1 MPPPTASGSAV
12 SGRTALVWWRGLLA
26 AVVLSLPVPA
36 SAQAA
41 APAAMGDLL
50 ARVLAEVARQPLKAA
65 PFIERR
71 SSALTASP
79 LESRGTL
86 SYQPSGSFE
95 KRTVT
100 PIQERMTV
108 GLDAI
113 TIQGTQGAAQT
124 IRFEAQPAMA
134 AYVHGLRAVLAGDAG
149 PLRQHFDT
157 QLTGNID
164 HWELRL
170 RPRDAA
176 VRRGIAQI
184 VVRGERGQVQVV
196 ETTETGGDVNEL
208 TILLRA
214 PAAARPAR

>member
-1 MPPPTASGSAV
+1 MPQPIAPGRSGA
-12 SGRTALVWWRGLLA
+12 GRAALSCWRGLVVAVLLA
-26 AVVLSLPVPA
+26 LPLPA
-36 SAQAA
+36 AAQAA
-41 APAAMGDLL
+41 APGATGDLL

-86 SYQPSGSFE
+86 SYQPSGSVE
-95 KRTVT
+95 KNTLT
-100 PIQERMTV
+100 PIQERMIV

-113 TIQGTQGAAQT
+113 TIQGARGAPQT

-134 AYVHGLRAVLAGDAG
+134 AHVHGLRALLAGDAG

-157 QLTGNID
+157 QLTGSFD

-214 PAAARPAR
+214 PAAARPAK

>member
-1 MPPPTASGSAV
+1 MPPPIAPGRSGAGRASLSC
-12 SGRTALVWWRGLLA
+12 WRGLVA
-26 AVVLSLPVPA
+26 AVLLSLPFPA
-36 SAQAA
+36 AAQAVVPGA
-41 APAAMGDLL
+41 TGDLL

-86 SYQPSGSFE
+86 SYEPSGSVE
-95 KRTVT
+95 KRTLT
-100 PIQERMTV
+100 PIRERMTV

-113 TIQGTQGAAQT
+113 TIQGAQGAAQT

-149 PLRQHFDT
+149 PLRQYFDT
-157 QLTGNID
+157 QLTGSFD
-164 HWELRL
+164 HWEIRL
-170 RPRDAA
+170 KPRDAA

-214 PAAARPAR
+214 PAAARPAK

>member
-1 MPPPTASGSAV
+1 MPPPTG
-12 SGRTALVWWRGLLA
+12 SGRSGAGRAARACVCGLVATMLLWLSWPA
-26 AVVLSLPVPA
+26 KAQSSAPAVVDD
-36 SAQAA
+36 
-41 APAAMGDLL
+41 ML
-50 ARVLAEVARQPLKAA
+50 ARVLAAVASQPLKAA

-71 SSALTASP
+71 SSALAASP

-95 KRTVT
+95 KQTVT
-100 PIQERMTV
+100 PIKERMTV

-113 TIQGTQGAAQT
+113 TIQGAQGAAQA
-124 IRFEAQPAMA
+124 IRLDAQPALA
-134 AYVHGLRAVLAGDAG
+134 AYAHGLRAVLAGDAR

-157 QLTGNID
+157 QLTGGLD
-164 HWELRL
+164 HWEIRL

-208 TILLRA
+208 TILLRS
-214 PAAARPAR
+214 PAAARPGR

>member
-1 MPPPTASGSAV
+1 MPPPIAPGRSGA
-12 SGRTALVWWRGLLA
+12 GRAALSCWRGLVA
-26 AVVLSLPVPA
+26 AVLLSLPFPA
-36 SAQAA
+36 VAQAV
-41 APAAMGDLL
+41 APGATGDLL

-86 SYQPSGSFE
+86 SYEPSGSVE
-95 KRTVT
+95 KRTLK

-113 TIQGTQGAAQT
+113 TIQGAQGAAQT

-157 QLTGNID
+157 QLTGSFD
-164 HWELRL
+164 HWEIRL
-170 RPRDAA
+170 KPRDAA

-214 PAAARPAR
+214 PAAARPAK

>member
-1 MPPPTASGSAV
+1 MPPPTVPGGAAAGRAGVAS
-12 SGRTALVWWRGLLA
+12 WRGLMVAMLLWLPLPAIAQGAAA
-26 AVVLSLPVPA
+26 AVA
-36 SAQAA
+36 
-41 APAAMGDLL
+41 GDLL
-50 ARVLAEVARQPLKAA
+50 ERVLAEVARQPLKAA

-86 SYQPSGSFE
+86 SYLPSGSFE
-95 KRTVT
+95 KRSLT

-113 TIQGTQGAAQT
+113 TIQGAKGPAQT

-134 AYVHGLRAVLAGDAG
+134 AYVHGLRAVLAGDGG

-214 PAAARPAR
+214 PAASRPAR

>member
-1 MPPPTASGSAV
+1 MPPPNATGRSGAGSA
-12 SGRTALVWWRGLLA
+12 SRKCRRSLVATMLFW
-26 AVVLSLPVPA
+26 LSL
-36 SAQAA
+36 SATAQTA
-41 APAAMGDLL
+41 APAVVDDML
-50 ARVLAEVARQPLKAA
+50 ARVLAAVASQPLTAA

-71 SSALTASP
+71 SSALSSSP

-100 PIQERMTV
+100 PIQERLTV
-108 GLDAI
+108 GVDAI
-113 TIQGTQGAAQT
+113 TIQGGQGAAQT
-124 IRFEAQPAMA
+124 IRLDAQPAMA
-134 AYVHGLRAVLAGDAG
+134 AYAHGLRAVLAGDAR
-149 PLRQHFDT
+149 PLRQHFET
-157 QLTGNID
+157 QLTGSLDN
-164 HWELRL
+164 WEIRL

-176 VRRGIAQI
+176 VRRGLAQI

>member
-1 MPPPTASGSAV
+1 MPLPTAPGRSGAGRA
-12 SGRTALVWWRGLLA
+12 SGACWRALVATAL
-26 AVVLSLPVPA
+26 LSIALPA

-41 APAAMGDLL
+41 APAATEDML

-86 SYQPSGSFE
+86 SYQPSGSVE
-95 KRTVT
+95 KRTLT
-100 PIQERMTV
+100 PIQERMIV
-108 GLDAI
+108 GVDAI
-113 TIQGTQGAAQT
+113 TIQGGQGAAQT
-124 IRFEAQPAMA
+124 IRLDAQPAMA
-134 AYVHGLRAVLAGDAG
+134 AYVHGLRAVLAGDAR

-157 QLTGNID
+157 QSSGSLD
-164 HWELRL
+164 HWEIRL

-214 PAAARPAR
+214 PAAARPAK